1 MEALD
6 KVARECLDTLAL
18 LTDKTSA
25 SNKNIDDKETT
36 NDKEEIIKLY
46 HRLEVSKWV
55 WGHINDQ
62 TIVPYIKMF

>member
-46 HRLEVSKWV
+46 HRLEVSK
-55 WGHINDQ
+55 
-62 TIVPYIKMF
+62 